1 MNAWTSIKR
10 EAYQMNVL
18 STIVGYP
25 YIGANR
31 EWKRLVEKFWKN
43 GMTEAELQSQLKTL
57 RLERL
62 KHQQNL
68 GLQYITVGDFTNYD
82 RMLDLATMFNLIP
95 QRYNHLQHESALTRY
110 YAMARGA
117 DKVVACEMTKWF
129 NTNYHYIVPEYEGQT
144 LSLTANYIVEQFLE
158 AKVALGI
165 TAKPT
170 IIGPYTF
177 IDLTKGYNDKSRAAF
192 ILKIIPLYAQ
202 LINELV
208 EAGADWIQLEEPS
221 LTKNLAEDEVQLI
234 EEIYK
239 QLTEATPHAKILVQT
254 YFESLTSYEKL
265 SKLPVAGIGL
275 DFAHGK
281 AENMKALREHGFP
294 QEKTLSIGI
303 INGRDIWREN
313 LAAAVSTI
321 STVKQLT
328 DVENIWI
335 SSSCS
340 LQHVPISKAV
350 ETNLSEE
357 LFEALAFADEK
368 VREIAQIT
376 YYIEHGE
383 WLKNGLIK
391 ESIQAIEN
399 LATHPVRK
407 NMNVAALTKQISTR
421 DFERPFSFGKRQQLQ
436 KDALQLPDF
445 PTTTIGSFPQS
456 ETVRKTRAA
465 WRKKEITDQQYTQFI
480 QDETARWITIQEEIG
495 LDVLVHGEFE
505 RTDMVEYFGEH
516 FTGFAF
522 TKYAWVV
529 SYGSRCVKPPII
541 YGDVEWTHPITVKE
555 VKEAQQLTNKYVK
568 GMLTGPITILNWSF
582 VRNDIPRKDVAY
594 QIGLALKQE
603 IKALEEAGIKII
615 QVDEPALREGLP
627 LRKENWHEYLQW
639 SVDAFKLATSS
650 VANETQIHTHM
661 CYCEFNDFIEPII
674 ALDADVISLETSRS
688 HGELITSL
696 KQHPYPLGI
705 GLGVYDIHSPRVPAV
720 EEITDIL
727 IESLDVIPKQQFW
740 VNPDCG
746 LKTRQEP
753 ETIASLK
760 NMVQAA
766 KALRGIQVITN

>member
-1 MNAWTSIKR
+1 MS
-10 EAYQMNVL
+10 VL
-18 STIVGYP
+18 STVVGYP

-31 EWKRLVEKFWKN
+31 EWKRLLEKFWKQ
-43 GMTEAELQSQLKTL
+43 GVTEAEFQAQLKIL

-62 KHQQNL
+62 KHQQSL

-95 QRYNHLQHESALTRY
+95 QRYDGLQNEPLLTRY

-117 DKVVACEMTKWF
+117 KNVVACEMTKWF

-144 LSLTANYIVEQFLE
+144 LTLTANFIRDQFVE
-158 AKVALGI
+158 AKQALGI

-177 IDLTKGYNDKSRAAF
+177 VDLAKGYDEKSRAVF

-221 LTKNLAEDEVQLI
+221 LTKNLAADEVQLV
-234 EEIYK
+234 EEIYT
-239 QLTEATPHAKILVQT
+239 QLTEATPHAKLLVQT
-254 YFESLTSYEKL
+254 YFEALTAYEKL
-265 SKLPVAGIGL
+265 SQLPVAGIGL
-275 DFAHGK
+275 DFVHGK
-281 AENMKALREHGFP
+281 TENIKALREHGFP
-294 QEKTLSIGI
+294 QDKVLSIGV

-313 LAAAVSTI
+313 LADTVSII
-321 STVKQLT
+321 STVKQLSGA
-328 DVENIWI
+328 ENIWI

-350 ETNLSEE
+350 ETDLPEA

-368 VREIAQIT
+368 VREITQIT
-376 YYIEHGE
+376 YFLTHGE
-383 WLKNGLIK
+383 WLRSGLIK
-391 ESIQAIEN
+391 ESIRAIEH
-399 LATHPVRK
+399 LATHPVRQ
-407 NMNVAALTKQISTR
+407 NPHVAALVKQISTK
-421 DFERPFSFGKRQQLQ
+421 DFERPVSFEERQRLQ

-465 WRKKEITDQQYTQFI
+465 WRKKEITDQQYAQFVEE
-480 QDETARWITIQEEIG
+480 ETARWISIQEEIG

-541 YGDVEWTHPITVKE
+541 YGDVEWTHPITLKE
-555 VKEAQQLTNKYVK
+555 VTDAQALTTKYVK
-568 GMLTGPITILNWSF
+568 GMLTGPVTILNWSF
-582 VRNDIPRKDVAY
+582 VRNDISRKDVAY

-603 IKALEEAGIKII
+603 VAALEEAGIKII

-627 LRKENWHEYLQW
+627 LRKENWASYLQW

-688 HGELITSL
+688 HGELISSL

-720 EEITDIL
+720 EEMTTIL
-727 IESLDVIPKQQFW
+727 TESLDVIAKEQFW

-766 KALRGIQVITN
+766 KSLRENLEVVQ